1 MAKQKARDVALLV
14 LKEVDEKAAYANIVL
29 DRMLET
35 KELDKLERAFAT
47 ELVYGTLRRLNTV
60 DWFLEQV
67 LKRPLAKQT
76 AWLRNILRLGAYQ
89 ICFLDKVPP
98 SAAVNEAAN
107 QARHFTN
114 PGAVKFANGVLR
126 NLVRK
131 REGIAYPDPMENP
144 VAYIALSCS
153 HPVWLIQQW
162 LETYGYEETLALCQA
177 NNMAAPLTVRTNTLR
192 ITREQL
198 REQLAEEGIW
208 AQPTTYAPEGLQ
220 IGGYLSLRSCQAFRQ
235 GLFQVQDESSMLA
248 SRALSPMPRAR
259 VLDAAAAPGGKSTH
273 LAQLMQNQGMLWAV
287 DVHAHKLS
295 LIQENCQ
302 RLGIKCIQTMAMDAT
317 VLPDHMNETID
328 FALVDAPCSGL
339 GVLRRRPDARWRKEP
354 GQIAALV
361 QLQRRILHRVASCV
375 KPGGILVYSTCTL
388 TKEENQEQVEHFL
401 HEHRQ
406 FKGDDLRSLLPLELD
421 QDNTMQ
427 QGYVQLMPHR
437 HGMDGF
443 FIARLRKKG
452 LV

>member
-1 MAKQKARDVALLV
+1 M
-14 LKEVDEKAAYANIVL
+14 
-29 DRMLET
+29 
-35 KELDKLERAFAT
+35 DKLERAFAT

-192 ITREQL
+192 
-198 REQLAEEGIW
+198 
-208 AQPTTYAPEGLQ
+208 
-220 IGGYLSLRSCQAFRQ
+220 
-235 GLFQVQDESSMLA
+235 
-248 SRALSPMPRAR
+248 
-259 VLDAAAAPGGKSTH
+259 
-273 LAQLMQNQGMLWAV
+273 
-287 DVHAHKLS
+287 LS
-295 LIQENCQ
+295 LIH
-302 RLGIKCIQTMAMDAT
+302 I
-317 VLPDHMNETID
+317 
-328 FALVDAPCSGL
+328 
-339 GVLRRRPDARWRKEP
+339 
-354 GQIAALV
+354 
-361 QLQRRILHRVASCV
+361 
-375 KPGGILVYSTCTL
+375 
-388 TKEENQEQVEHFL
+388 
-401 HEHRQ
+401 
-406 FKGDDLRSLLPLELD
+406 
-421 QDNTMQ
+421 
-427 QGYVQLMPHR
+427 
-437 HGMDGF
+437 
-443 FIARLRKKG
+443 
-452 LV
+452 